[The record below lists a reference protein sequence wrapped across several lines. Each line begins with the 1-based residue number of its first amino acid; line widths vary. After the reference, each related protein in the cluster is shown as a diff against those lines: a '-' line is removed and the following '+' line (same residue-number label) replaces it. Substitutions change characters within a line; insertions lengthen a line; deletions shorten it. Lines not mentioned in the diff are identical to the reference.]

1 MSARARKNR
10 KTNKNKKRPR
20 SVTTPKATGGTSP
33 RPAEEPTGQADGP
46 ATHATRWA
54 PDDPDATWW
63 DDVWPFKVEPD
74 EAAVPDD
81 TDGTD
86 GTDRATDVDDVGDAN
101 DDADDVGDS
110 DLPPPAP
117 VPPVRSVE
125 PVGPPAAM
133 GGSQHSRA
141 QVARQIAT
149 AAALLGAAAI
159 IGILAWVTTRPSA
172 DVTAELAHGNRYQPP
187 HGLQPDTSFVR
198 TRIGGSGVEQVTHWI
213 HTGQAVRSV
222 QLRIPQVPGLRAG
235 DVYVIHVVVA
245 GDGVRLPLTKT
256 VRPGHA
262 TTITLPPTRHLYLRY
277 HLAGAVDYSGGSH
290 DRALARITALDVST
304 SRTLTRSTVAV
315 TGVPVLALACDP
327 PGPDL
332 AVPCGRRGGGTWRAF
347 LGPDEQGSDVMA
359 QVNLS

>member
-1 MSARARKNR
+1 MSARARKNK

-20 SVTTPKATGGTSP
+20 PVTTPKVTGGASA
-33 RPAEEPTGQADGP
+33 RPSEQPTEHPTEPVTPDS
-46 ATHATRWA
+46 RWA

-74 EAAVPDD
+74 EVAGLDDAEDAAD
-81 TDGTD
+81 TDAADTD
-86 GTDRATDVDDVGDAN
+86 DRHGASDLDDVDE
-101 DDADDVGDS
+101 
-110 DLPPPAP
+110 PPPVP

-125 PVGPPAAM
+125 PVGPTAAA
-133 GGSQHSRA
+133 GASQHSRA
-141 QVARQIAT
+141 QVARRIAT

-159 IGILAWVTTRPSA
+159 VGILAWVTTRPTS
-172 DVTAELAHGNRYQPP
+172 DVTAELAHGNQYQPP
-187 HGLQPDTSFVR
+187 HGLRPDTSFVR

-213 HTGQAVRSV
+213 HTGQPVRSV

-235 DVYVIHVVVA
+235 DVYVIHVVAA
-245 GDGVRLPLTKT
+245 GDGVRLPLTKA
-256 VRPGHA
+256 VRPGRA
-262 TTITLPPTRHLYLRY
+262 TSIALPPTRHLYLRY
-277 HLAGAVDYSGGSH
+277 HLAGAVDYSGGAH

-304 SRTLTRSTVAV
+304 SRTLTRTTVAV

-332 AVPCGRRGGGTWRAF
+332 AVPCGRQDGGTWRAF
-347 LGPDEQGSDVMA
+347 LGSDEQESDVMA